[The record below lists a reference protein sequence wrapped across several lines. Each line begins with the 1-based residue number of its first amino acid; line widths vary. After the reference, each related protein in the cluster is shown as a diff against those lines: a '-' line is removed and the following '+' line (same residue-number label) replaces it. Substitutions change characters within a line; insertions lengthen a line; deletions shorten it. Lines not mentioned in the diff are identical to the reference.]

1 MPDGQPSV
9 VVADDTPEIRLLL
22 RRVFE
27 REATFEVVGEAGD
40 GAEAVRLVQ
49 VHQPQGV
56 ILDLAMPIMDGLEAL
71 PRIKAACPDAKI
83 LALSGFTAAE
93 VGAEALRRGADA
105 FLEKG
110 VLPKQI
116 VRTLSE
122 LIAGQTAPSPEP
134 DGLTSGLSHH
144 LELLSVITH
153 ELRNALIVVEGFS
166 AVIADQC
173 DTPSSTVDVVMVLE
187 ALGGITRGAQHMR
200 RLLDTLTDA
209 RRLEA
214 DVLTL
219 RLEELDLGTLVRE
232 AATDMRP
239 LTGQH
244 ALVVGPL
251 LDGVT
256 VRADVTRVR
265 QVLMNL
271 LSNAAKFSP
280 PDAPIEV
287 GMSGDDRCVQ
297 VSITDHGPGIPAG
310 DRDKLFRKFCRLRE
324 DIKGMGLG
332 LYVSREIMLAH
343 GGDLSFEVPDRGG
356 CRFVLALPS
365 EPDGFV
371 PSGRGSPGQA
381 L

>member
-1 MPDGQPSV
+1 V

-27 REATFEVVGEAGD
+27 QEASFEVVGEAGD

-71 PRIKAACPDAKI
+71 PRIKAACPDTKI

-122 LIAGQTAPSPEP
+122 LVGADAPPATRANGATTDSQETQ
-134 DGLTSGLSHH
+134 GLTSLSHH

-153 ELRNALIVVEGFS
+153 ELRNALIVVEGFT

-173 DTPSSTVDVVMVLE
+173 DTLSSTVDVAMVQE
-187 ALGGITRGAQHMR
+187 GLGGIARGAQHMR
-200 RLLDTLTDA
+200 RLLDTLVDA

-219 RLEELDLGTLVRE
+219 RREELDLGTLVRE

-239 LTGQH
+239 LTGRH
-244 ALVVGPL
+244 PLVVGPL
-251 LDGVT
+251 PDGVT
-256 VRADVTRVR
+256 VRADATRVR

-287 GMSGDDRCVQ
+287 RMTAQDRRVL
-297 VSITDHGPGIPAG
+297 VSVTDQGPGIPAG

-343 GGDLSFEVPDRGG
+343 DGDLTFEVPDRGG

-365 EPDGFV
+365 EP
-371 PSGRGSPGQA
+371 GSEQGV
-381 L
+381 

>member
-1 MPDGQPSV
+1 MV
-9 VVADDTPEIRLLL
+9 LADDTPEIRLLL

-27 REATFEVVGEAGD
+27 QEASFEVVGEAGD

-71 PRIKAACPDAKI
+71 PRIKAACPDTKI

-93 VGAEALRRGADA
+93 VEAEALQRGADA

-110 VLPKQI
+110 VLPRQI
-116 VRTLSE
+116 VRTLAE
-122 LIAGQTAPSPEP
+122 LVGGDAAPPAVRNGDTAVARETQGPS
-134 DGLTSGLSHH
+134 LSHH

-153 ELRNALIVVEGFS
+153 ELRNALIVVEGFT

-173 DTPSSTVDVVMVLE
+173 DALSSTVDVTVVQE
-187 ALGGITRGAQHMR
+187 AAGGIARGGQHMR

-219 RLEELDLGTLVRE
+219 RLEELDLGTLVGE

-239 LTGQH
+239 LTGRH
-244 ALVVGPL
+244 PLLVGPL
-251 LDGVT
+251 MDGVL
-256 VRADVTRVR
+256 VHADDTRIR

-280 PDAPIEV
+280 PDALIEV
-287 GMSGDDRCVQ
+287 GMARRNGL
-297 VSITDHGPGIPAG
+297 VSVSVTDHGPGISAD
-310 DRDKLFRKFCRLRE
+310 DRGKLFRKFCRLRD
-324 DIKGMGLG
+324 DIRGMGLG

-343 GGDLSFEVPDRGG
+343 GGDLRFEVPDQGG
-356 CRFVLALPS
+356 CRFVLVFSAHPA
-365 EPDGFV
+365 PQRAGF
-371 PSGRGSPGQA
+371 
-381 L
+381 